1 MDDRR
6 FFLFSVVVADAKFSL
21 VGAPQLA
28 ALLLGLHGPPNSSAR
43 KLQLDNV
50 RTTVQYGSV
59 NWEIAFMRA
68 TDLINEDI
76 PEVTIKALVAMT
88 SDTMCWNVPFL
99 AD

>member
-1 MDDRR
+1 
-6 FFLFSVVVADAKFSL
+6 
-21 VGAPQLA
+21 
-28 ALLLGLHGPPNSSAR
+28 
-43 KLQLDNV
+43 
-50 RTTVQYGSV
+50 
-59 NWEIAFMRA
+59 MRA